1 MHSFDLYELEI
12 GVDASYKSGSGSLFQ
27 HMLHI
32 FVLRIV
38 VVCAILIVL
47 LLRVSCMTDIRP
59 HKRARRA
66 VGVVCEACGKE
77 FASSYAFDKH
87 RTCVYLRGTPCFTA
101 DDGSTRIQLVATDR
115 STMSTA
121 MLQSVRLA
129 RTTHGTD

>member
-1 MHSFDLYELEI
+1 
-12 GVDASYKSGSGSLFQ
+12 
-27 HMLHI
+27 MLHI

-66 VGVVCEACGKE
+66 VGMVCEACGKE
-77 FASSYAFDKH
+77 FDSSYAFDKH
-87 RTCVYLRGTPCFTA
+87 QTSGYLRGTPCYTP
-101 DDGSTRIQLVATDR
+101 DDGSTRIQKVATDR

-121 MLQSVRLA
+121 VLQSLLLA
-129 RTTHGTD
+129 RRRTHGPE